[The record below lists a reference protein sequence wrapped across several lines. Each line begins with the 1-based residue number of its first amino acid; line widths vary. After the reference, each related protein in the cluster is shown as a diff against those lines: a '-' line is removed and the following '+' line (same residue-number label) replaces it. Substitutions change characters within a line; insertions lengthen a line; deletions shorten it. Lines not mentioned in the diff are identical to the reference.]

1 MRDLRKHG
9 KNRSLAK
16 QDEPALVQALI
27 PYPLNP
33 SEAEEIESAPAD
45 YLRSYWHSVLRNLW
59 LVAGITIFSTLAVA
73 IYQLRQPDRYEAQ
86 ARIEIGRENAEV
98 GLKRASDSGG
108 SSEDSVYFNTQLQI
122 LTSSALLQRVVK
134 SLDPQQQDA
143 LLHPRL
149 SVTRSPWQRLMQ
161 FNRGEIKGPEPKNDV
176 VTGTASMADS
186 MRDEG
191 GDSQKWEPYV
201 AVLNKSLKAEPIK
214 ETRTDIRE
222 TRLIDIRFDHND
234 PRMAAK
240 IVNAVADAA
249 ANMNLE
255 RKSVS
260 SAFAAEF
267 LQKRIAELQSQ
278 IRHAE
283 EQLLSYA
290 EKHQIISLEPSQNTV
305 AERLAGLNREL
316 LEAENERG
324 KAEAAYKAALAPG
337 AAEAMAAEIT
347 NPNNTQES
355 KLAELRQR
363 RAQLLVENTEE
374 WPEVKEID
382 KQLLEVA
389 SQIKDQRASVAAV
402 MLKTLETRYRQ
413 AAALEQL
420 LRATFNEQ
428 RNVTLTQN
436 QAAINYK
443 IMQQEIETN
452 KGILQSLLEHSKE
465 NDIAQAGLLTSVHV
479 IDYATVP
486 SKPVGPRRLMNV
498 GLAFVFSLGLAIG
511 WVLVREKF
519 DNTLRSSSDV
529 ERKLHVPV
537 LSIVPSVGRATRRKL
552 LSAARQTRLMGN
564 GHFHDHPEL
573 LLDNPDEGIAEVY
586 RQVRAGLLL
595 SRDGGELKSLLVT
608 SSLPGEGKTTT
619 AINTAVSL
627 AESGGNVL
635 LIDADLRRP
644 RLHKILEVSNEDGF
658 SSALSAGL
666 DSSDLLSIIKRT
678 ELSGL
683 SLLTS
688 GPQPEHSAK
697 LLDHEK
703 LRQLLATLESKFSH
717 IVIDSPPIVP
727 FADSV
732 ILSAAVDGV
741 LMVVQGGKSPQEIV
755 NRAMKLLDDV
765 DAVILGVILN
775 RTKLQPPDT
784 YYQSYCQRYYR
795 TPEATGAYSGEIP

>member
-1 MRDLRKHG
+1 M
-9 KNRSLAK
+9 

-27 PYPLNP
+27 PYQLNP
-33 SEAEEIESAPAD
+33 SEAEEVESAPAD
-45 YLRSYWHSVLRNLW
+45 YLRGYWHRVLRNLW

-73 IYQLRQPDRYEAQ
+73 IYQLRQPDRYEAL
-86 ARIEIGRENAEV
+86 ARIEIGRENADV
-98 GLKRASDSGG
+98 GLKPASDSGG

-122 LTSSALLQRVVK
+122 LTSSALLRRVVK

-143 LLHPRL
+143 LLHPRP
-149 SVTRSPWQRLMQ
+149 SVTHSPWQRLMP
-161 FNRGEIKGPEPKNDV
+161 FKRGETNAFEPKNDV
-176 VTGTASMADS
+176 VSTTSSRAAS
-186 MRDEG
+186 MRDD
-191 GDSQKWEPYV
+191 GDDSPKWEPYV
-201 AVLNKSLKAEPIK
+201 AVLIKGLKAEPIR

-222 TRLIDIRFDHND
+222 TRLIDIRFDHDD
-234 PRMAAK
+234 PQIAAK
-240 IVNAVADAA
+240 VVNAVADTSAY
-249 ANMNLE
+249 MNLE

-260 SAFAAEF
+260 GTFASEF
-267 LQKRIAELQSQ
+267 LEKRIAELQSQ

-283 EQLLSYA
+283 EELLSYA
-290 EKHQIISLEPSQNTV
+290 GKNQIISLEPSQNTV

-347 NPNNTQES
+347 NPTNTQES

-363 RAQLLVENTEE
+363 RVQLLVENTEE

-382 KQLLEVA
+382 KQIMEVET
-389 SQIKDQRASVAAV
+389 QIKDHRASVSAIL
-402 MLKTLETRYRQ
+402 LKTLETRYRQ
-413 AAALEQL
+413 TAALEQL
-420 LRATFNEQ
+420 LRASFNEQ
-428 RNVTLTQN
+428 RNLTLTQN

-452 KGILQSLLEHSKE
+452 KSILQSLLQHSKE

-486 SKPVGPRRLMNV
+486 KKPVGPRRLMNV
-498 GLAFVFSLGLAIG
+498 GLAFVLSLSLAIG

-529 ERKLHVPV
+529 EKKLHVPA

-552 LSAARQTRLMGN
+552 LSTVWQTPLMGN
-564 GHFHDHPEL
+564 GHHPEL
-573 LLDNPDEGIAEVY
+573 LLGNPDQCLAEVY

-658 SSALSAGL
+658 SRALSAGL
-666 DSSDLLSIIKRT
+666 DRSDLLSIIKRT

-688 GPQPEHSAK
+688 GPQLEHSAK

-703 LRQLLATLESKFSH
+703 LRQLFVTLESQFTH
-717 IVIDSPPIVP
+717 LVIDSPPIVP

-732 ILSAAVDGV
+732 ILSSAVDGV

-755 NRAMKLLDDV
+755 LRSMRLLDDV
-765 DAVILGVILN
+765 DAQILGVVLN
-775 RTKLQPPDT
+775 RTKLQPLDT
-784 YYQSYCQRYYR
+784 YYQSYCQRYYQ
-795 TPEATGAYSGEIP
+795 TPEATNAYSAEIP